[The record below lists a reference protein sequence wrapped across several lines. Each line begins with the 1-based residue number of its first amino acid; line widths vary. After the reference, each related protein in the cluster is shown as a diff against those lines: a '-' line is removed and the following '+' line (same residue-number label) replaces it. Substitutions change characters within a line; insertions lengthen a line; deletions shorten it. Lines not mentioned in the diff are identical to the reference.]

1 MIEKIIEL
9 SIRNRFLV
17 LVIAAALTVA
27 GDLRDSQYP
36 GRCDSGSQ

>member
-17 LVIAAALTVA
+17 LILAAALTVA
-27 GDLRDSQYP
+27 GIYATLNTP
-36 GRCDSGSQ
+36 AFPI